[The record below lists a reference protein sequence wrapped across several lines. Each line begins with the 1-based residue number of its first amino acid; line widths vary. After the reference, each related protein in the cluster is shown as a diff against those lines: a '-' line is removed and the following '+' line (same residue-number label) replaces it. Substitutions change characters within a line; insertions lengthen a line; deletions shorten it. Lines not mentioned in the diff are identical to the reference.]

1 MSFVSLYDS
10 QDSRHKS
17 DKLQSAENTLE
28 KSGVIL
34 THRSLNASD
43 CELLEEEKHEEE
55 AWMRIIFFSLNFPV
69 LDLNST
75 VFILLN
81 NFTLLV

>member
-43 CELLEEEKHEEE
+43 CELIEEEKHEEE
-55 AWMRIIFFSLNFPV
+55 AWMRIILFFIKYKQS
-69 LDLNST
+69 DYKY
-75 VFILLN
+75 
-81 NFTLLV
+81 